1 MLPQAQVVHRT
12 NQRVRIKITERRADS
27 GYFETVRQKLETL
40 RSLEYVQVNPH
51 SASVLIVGGEPGV
64 EDIAAYAR
72 KEGLFELE
80 KKAGTPVPLAQK
92 IISPLL
98 DANRKMQSI
107 TGGEVGLGEAVF
119 TGLVGVGI
127 YQALRG
133 RLQFPPWYTAF
144 WYAFGVF
151 TKSLMEKHNNGP
163 II

>member
-12 NQRVRIKITERRADS
+12 NQRVRIKIEERRADW

-51 SASVLIVGGEPGV
+51 AASVLIVGDGTAL
-64 EDIAAYAR
+64 DNIASYAR
-72 KEGLFELE
+72 EEELFDLA
-80 KKAGTPVPLAQK
+80 KKAEAPVPMAQK
-92 IISPLL
+92 IITPFL
-98 DANRKMQSI
+98 DVNRKMQSI
-107 TGGEVGLGEAVF
+107 TGGEAGLGEAIF

-144 WYAFGVF
+144 WYAFGIF
-151 TKSLMEKHNNGP
+151 TKSLMEKRNNGSVS
-163 II
+163 